1 LKGVKGASAT
11 RNLDPVM
18 ILSAVNLFISQE
30 IPNLS
35 SGRQRNAAD
44 KTYKAD

>member
-11 RNLDPVM
+11 SNLDPVM

-35 SGRQRNAAD
+35 SRGQRNGAG